1 MIEGWTVGE
10 KIAGG
15 TVFVT
20 LAGVVIRFGLTIL
33 GRQGLISA
41 GDQSQKD
48 LITSLSA
55 ERTQWRDL
63 YEKKVSELDNERT
76 QHSKD
81 MDMLRQQHHDN
92 LMLLGEVRLQNRM
105 LRMLLIQRGMSAD
118 ELDAALELPDSH

>member
-1 MIEGWTVGE
+1 MIEGWSVGE

-15 TVFVT
+15 SAFTIMLGVFARV
-20 LAGVVIRFGLTIL
+20 GLTML

-48 LITSLSA
+48 LIASLST

-63 YEKKVSELDNERT
+63 YEKKVVELDNERA

-81 MDMLRQQHHDN
+81 MDILRQQHHDN

-118 ELDAALELPDSH
+118 ELDAALELPDQH